1 MHIFLVFRKGD
12 NSFKVFSCIVEVGFY
27 WWRKLE
33 YLKKLI
39 FLITNACLP
48 IFVTFEELPW
58 LLLIKKI
65 FEKKIYTKN
74 TEILS

>member
-1 MHIFLVFRKGD
+1 MHL
-12 NSFKVFSCIVEVGFY
+12 FSDLFD
-27 WWRKLE
+27 K
-33 YLKKLI
+33 
-39 FLITNACLP
+39 NACLP